1 MPKNLKK
8 NTLQQRRL
16 KRFAV
21 LKIGDVKKPIARS
34 EGNLKY
40 YLPSVNFMMSLT
52 QLMLLSTMVVVTV
65 PLAKSLHEEPYKL
78 TLVGTIR
85 SNKREIPEE
94 LKNTRSRPIGTS
106 MFYYDRYVTLVSYKP
121 KPSKMVYLLSSSDEE
136 GILNPTTE
144 GILPKIHRDLKG
156 TDTARGLPTAP
167 KMQLLIA
174 LRYYATG
181 DTQMDLRS
189 QNEKILQWLEESDTE
204 SIPENQSQ
212 SDSEEDNN
220 NLETEIHFETDESDE
235 DVAVSSEDDV
245 FVPRTGRSRRL
256 VIDSDSDDGTPTT
269 FGSNQIVDVNNEHT
283 QHQQSVIQP
292 RQNILYGKNQHKWST
307 IPRDPRTRTGA
318 RNVLHIVPRPV
329 GISKELSKP
338 KNLFH
343 LFIPEE
349 IIGIIV
355 QYSNIE
361 INIKNNKYKT
371 SKYTTTQT
379 SANEIKALLGLLIQS
394 AALKSNHL
402 PTRTL
407 FDTLRSAKTYKA
419 A

>member
-1 MPKNLKK
+1 M
-8 NTLQQRRL
+8 
-16 KRFAV
+16 
-21 LKIGDVKKPIARS
+21 
-34 EGNLKY
+34 
-40 YLPSVNFMMSLT
+40 
-52 QLMLLSTMVVVTV
+52 
-65 PLAKSLHEEPYKL
+65 
-78 TLVGTIR
+78 
-85 SNKREIPEE
+85 NKRTARF
-94 LKNTRSRPIGTS
+94 NSVMCTYNG
-106 MFYYDRYVTLVSYKP
+106 YKP
-121 KPSKMVYLLSSSDEE
+121 HL
-136 GILNPTTE
+136 
-144 GILPKIHRDLKG
+144 H
-156 TDTARGLPTAP
+156 
-167 KMQLLIA
+167 
-174 LRYYATG
+174 
-181 DTQMDLRS
+181 MDLRS

-204 SIPENQSQ
+204 SIPDNQSQ

-318 RNVLHIVPRPV
+318 RNVLHIVPGPV

-338 KNLFH
+338 KDLFH

-349 IIGIIV
+349 IIDIIV

-407 FDTLRSAKTYKA
+407 FDTLRSTKTYKA
-419 A
+419 CMSAERFDFYLDVLDLMTKILDEREEI